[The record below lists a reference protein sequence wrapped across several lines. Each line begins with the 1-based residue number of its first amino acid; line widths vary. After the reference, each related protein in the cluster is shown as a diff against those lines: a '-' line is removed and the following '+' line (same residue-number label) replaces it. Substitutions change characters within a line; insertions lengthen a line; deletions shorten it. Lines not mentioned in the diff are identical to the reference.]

1 MGDSLRELS
10 ETEYWLELLI
20 ESGSVKSNL
29 MVALLDET
37 QQLKLIFPTII
48 RKARGED
55 DK

>member
-20 ESGSVKSNL
+20 ESGSIKSGL
-29 MVALLDET
+29 MLALLNET
-37 QQLKLIFPTII
+37 QQLKLIFSTVI